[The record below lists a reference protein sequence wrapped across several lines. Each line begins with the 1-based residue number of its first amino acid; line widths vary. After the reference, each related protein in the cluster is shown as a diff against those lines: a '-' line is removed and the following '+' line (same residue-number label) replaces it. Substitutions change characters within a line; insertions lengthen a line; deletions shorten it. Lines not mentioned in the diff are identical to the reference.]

1 MSFFKGFAT
10 GFANAYYKDTAMRK
24 EVATKAAAE
33 AAARIQEQKLDIE
46 KYEKLYPME
55 KQLKEISARS
65 KQQENM
71 AILQAVMAG
80 KVNMND
86 LTGETDAP
94 QAVTPEEPQG
104 DAEPNA
110 APSGNPI
117 RLPGGGSLTSSGEGA
132 ISSPT
137 FNPDPTKKQLVTGNI
152 DVFQKGAKQQ
162 ITENKEGRSIIEFN
176 EKTQDWRRK
185 AQSASSKYV
194 PADGVTSLAKSQYA
208 LSNRDNPNAPLDE
221 FVDGVSS
228 MLGGKFNNGTKPVV
242 TFKDFQKK
250 YQSAIDLAIGDLAKV
265 TKASDDIEESPLQGE
280 TTINALIKMFGG
292 YEKAR
297 FKREQPNST
306 FGQRSSLNDAA
317 LQYQQG
323 VQDLFAQ
330 LDQSDRPELQDRNEK
345 LNVLTDLIIKTDAIP
360 PSFYTDAGFSKD
372 KLEPSDQELVK
383 KYLDLAIGG
392 SSSSSDS
399 ISTNESLSGYTPANE
414 EDIPEQYKAVN
425 GKRVSFNIDGQD
437 KTGVIKFVQKG
448 TSIIGK
454 FEADDGTIY
463 PVQ

>member
-33 AAARIQEQKLDIE
+33 AAARIDQQKLDIE

-55 KQLKEISARS
+55 KQLKEISAKS

-71 AILQAVMAG
+71 AMLQAVMAG
-80 KVNMND
+80 KLSADD
-86 LTGETDAP
+86 LSGDTSAP
-94 QAVTPEEPQG
+94 TAVTPEEPQG
-104 DAEPNA
+104 DAESNA
-110 APSGNPI
+110 PPSGSPI
-117 RLPGGGSLTSSGEGA
+117 RLPTGGSVTGGGEGM
-132 ISSPT
+132 SSPT
-137 FNPDPTKKQLVTGNI
+137 FNPNPTKKQLITGNI
-152 DVFQKGAKQQ
+152 DVFKKGAQQQ

-185 AQSASSKYV
+185 AQSASSKYT
-194 PADGVTSLAKSQYA
+194 PADGITSLAKSQYA

-250 YQSAIDLAIGDLAKV
+250 YQAAIDLAIGDLAKV

-280 TTINALIKMFGG
+280 TTVNALTKMFGG

-323 VQDLFAQ
+323 VQDLYTQ

-360 PSFYTDAGFSKD
+360 PSFYTDASFNKD
-372 KLEPSDQELVK
+372 KLEPSDQELVR

-392 SSSSSDS
+392 SNTSGDS
-399 ISTNESLSGYTPANE
+399 ISTNESFTGYTPANE
-414 EDIPEQYKAVN
+414 TDIPEQYKAIN
-425 GKRVSFNIDGQD
+425 GKRVSFNIDGHD
-437 KTGVIKFVQKG
+437 KSGVIKFVQKG